1 MKKILL
7 IASVLIA
14 ANISTANAQE
24 TIMAEINYT
33 QLERYIEMA
42 KAYYPQRQILNEQEN
57 IAKNQHI
64 MANISYLDLFSANYY
79 YRPDEKEALNA
90 LNPYVTNGFQL
101 GVTLNLGTYLQ
112 KPFQAK
118 SAKSNVKIAQLEKQ
132 ILDTQLEKE
141 VKNRYYNYILQLR
154 ELKLKTIEAQDI
166 NGTSQSITS
175 RFEKGEITLEE
186 YNAARAAVSASA
198 STKMQTELEYL
209 RAKDDLEEI
218 IGAKLSDN

>member
-14 ANISTANAQE
+14 ANISKASAQE

-57 IAKNQHI
+57 IAKNQHT

-79 YRPDEKEALNA
+79 YRPEEREALNSY
-90 LNPYVTNGFQL
+90 NPYVTNGFQL
-101 GVTLNLGTYLQ
+101 GVGINLGTYLQ
-112 KPFQAK
+112 KPFLAK
-118 SAKSNVKIAQLEKQ
+118 SAKSNVKIVQLEKK

-166 NGTSQSITS
+166 NGTFQSVTN
-175 RFEKGEITLEE
+175 RFEKGEITIEE
-186 YNAARAAVSASA
+186 YNTARSAVSTAGSNR
-198 STKMQTELEYL
+198 MQTELNY
-209 RAKDDLEEI
+209 
-218 IGAKLSDN
+218 